1 MLKDLNNAIRLYVNL
16 KIMNVFKTSI
26 YTLLL
31 ICLSTTGFA
40 QRGKI
45 LVFSKTEGGYRHSSI
60 EAGKAM
66 FIKTAGQYGIVAD
79 TTEDAAWFTREKLS
93 QYKTLVFLSTRGNVL
108 NEAQQQALM
117 DYIHRGGGFVGIHA
131 ATTTEYEWPW
141 YNRLAGAWFNG
152 HPEPQQARYRVVD
165 KNFPA
170 TAHLPDTFRHFDEV
184 YNFKSLQD
192 SLHYLIT
199 ADESSYTGGKMG
211 SPHPVCW
218 YREFEGGRSFYI
230 GLGHF
235 EKDYEDPFFLSI
247 VWKGIEWAMQLK

>member
-1 MLKDLNNAIRLYVNL
+1 MQFSRHLVI
-16 KIMNVFKTSI
+16 S
-26 YTLLL
+26 LLL
-31 ICLSTTGFA
+31 GVSVHTSSA
-40 QRGKI
+40 QQPKI
-45 LVFSKTEGGYRHSSI
+45 LVFSKTEGGYRHTSI
-60 EAGKAM
+60 EAGKIM
-66 FIKTAGQYGIVAD
+66 FINTAKQYGIAAD
-79 TTEDAAWFTREKLS
+79 TTEDATWFTPAKLS

-108 NEAQQQALM
+108 DSTQQLALM
-117 DYIHRGGGFVGIHA
+117 DYIHTGGGFVGIHA

-141 YNRLAGAWFNG
+141 YNRLAGAWFDG
-152 HPEPQQARYRVVD
+152 HPEPQQALYRVTD

-170 TAHLPDTFRHFDEV
+170 TNHLPDTFRHYDEV
-184 YNFKSLQD
+184 YNFKSVQD

-199 ADESSYTGGKMG
+199 VEENSYSGGKMG

-247 VWKGIEWAMQLK
+247 VWKGIQWAMQLK